1 MITWTNTE
9 IYLGI
14 LFFSLLIIWLVLWR
28 PWKRYKCAFSYVL
41 IVLGI
46 YLLAHAGYQEWRGD
60 TIRPAMYL
68 PFTKRA
74 ILERG
79 HVNHGYQFHIHVLKK
94 NNPELFREFM
104 EAHWLWA
111 VLIEVAGIVLCA
123 TQYRLPGNQTTS

>member
-1 MITWTNTE
+1 MRTWTNIE

-41 IVLGI
+41 IILGI
-46 YLLAHAGYQEWRGD
+46 YLLAHAGYQELRGD
-60 TIRPAMYL
+60 TIRPEVYL

-74 ILERG
+74 ILDTG
-79 HVNHGYQFHIHVLKK
+79 HRNKAWQFRIHVLKK
-94 NNPELFREFM
+94 DNPELFREFM

-111 VLIEVAGIVLCA
+111 IVIEAAGIVLLVRG
-123 TQYRLPGNQTTS
+123 QE